1 MLENL
6 RVTFSIVFPFLAY
19 MTLGFFL
26 KRIGAISDGFAAE
39 ANRFLA
45 NVLLPVNIFNSL
57 YNKDLSAALQTPAAF
72 YSAAGTL
79 VLTAVLMWLVPRWEK
94 DPAKQ
99 GAMVHC
105 GFRSNSMLFALPI
118 ANGIFGY
125 EVPEIV
131 VVLAAV
137 VLVNNVETVPL
148 MEYYR
153 GKTPAYAGRRE
164 KSGFSLKGMLL
175 GWLKTPLLVGMLVG
189 AAWGLLR
196 IPLPEPC
203 ARVVS
208 GLSGVVVP
216 LAFVV
221 LGARLDFGHLK
232 ANRRNVMRMVLFK
245 LVVAPA
251 VFLIWPI
258 AAGWSQENIVGV
270 LAAFGAP
277 AAIIAYAMTEYY
289 ECDADMAGEII
300 SLSSA
305 LSMIT
310 IFLWIFGMKQFG
322 LIS

>member
-6 RVTFSIVFPFLAY
+6 KVTFLIVFPFLAY
-19 MTLGFFL
+19 MTLGFFF
-26 KRIGAISDGFAAE
+26 KRIGAVTDEFAGQI
-39 ANRFLA
+39 NRFLA

-57 YNKDLSAALQTPAAF
+57 YNKDLTTAFRNPAAL

-79 VLTAVLMWLVPRWEK
+79 LLTFLLMKLVPLWEK

-99 GAMVHC
+99 SSMVHC

-131 VVLAAV
+131 IVLVTVVLI
-137 VLVNNVETVPL
+137 NNIEAVPL

-153 GKTPAYAGRRE
+153 NRTPAWAERRE
-164 KSGFSLKGMLL
+164 KSSFSVKGMLL
-175 GWLKTPLLVGMLVG
+175 GWLKTPLLMGLVAG
-189 AAWGLLR
+189 VLWSLLR
-196 IPLPEPC
+196 IPMPAPG
-203 ARVVS
+203 AGVIS
-208 GLSGVVVP
+208 GLSGTVIP
-216 LAFVV
+216 LAFMV

-232 ANRRNVMRMVLFK
+232 ANRRNVLLTVLIK
-245 LVVAPA
+245 LVAAPA
-251 VFLIWPI
+251 LFLIWPI
-258 AAGWSQENIVGV
+258 AAGWSQEGIVAV
-270 LAAFGAP
+270 LAGFGAP
-277 AAIIAYAMTEYY
+277 SAVIAYAMAEYY

>member
-19 MTLGFFL
+19 MAIGFFL
-26 KRIGAISDGFAAE
+26 KRIGAITDDFAAQ
-39 ANRFLA
+39 ANRLLA

-57 YNKDLSAALQTPAAF
+57 YNKDLSSAFRTPAAL
-72 YSAAGTL
+72 YCAVG
-79 VLTAVLMWLVPRWEK
+79 VLLMTAVLMWLVPRWEK

-105 GFRSNSMLFALPI
+105 GVRSNSMLFALPI

-125 EVPEIV
+125 EVPEV
-131 VVLAAV
+131 VIVLAV
-137 VLVNNVETVPL
+137 IVLVNNMEAVPM

-153 GKTPAYAGRRE
+153 GKTPAYAGRQE
-164 KSGFSLKGMLL
+164 KSRFSLKGMVL
-175 GWLKTPLLVGMLVG
+175 GWLRTPLLIGVLIGTV
-189 AAWGLLR
+189 WGLLR

-203 ARVVS
+203 AKVVS

-221 LGARLDFGHLK
+221 LGARLDFSHLK
-232 ANRRNVMRMVLFK
+232 ANRRNVMRMVLVK
-245 LVVAPA
+245 LVIAPA
-251 VFLIWPI
+251 VFMAWPM
-258 AAGWSQENIVGV
+258 AARWSPENIVAV
-270 LAAFGAP
+270 LAVFGAP

-305 LSMIT
+305 LSLFTM
-310 IFLWIFGMKQFG
+310 FLWIFGLKQSG

>member
-6 RVTFSIVFPFLAY
+6 KVTFLIVFPFLAY

-26 KRIGAISDGFAAE
+26 RRIGALTENFAAQI
-39 ANRFLA
+39 NRFLA

-57 YNKDLSAALQTPAAF
+57 YAKDLSSAFRNPTAL

-79 VLTAVLMWLVPRWEK
+79 LLTFLLMKLVPHWEK

-99 GAMVHC
+99 ASMVHC

-131 VVLAAV
+131 IVLAAV
-137 VLVNNVETVPL
+137 VLVNNVESVPL

-153 GKTPAYAGRRE
+153 NRTPAYAGRRT
-164 KSGFSLKGMLL
+164 KSSFSLKGMVL
-175 GWLKTPLLVGMLVG
+175 GWLKTPLLMGMLAG
-189 AAWGLLR
+189 TLWSFLR
-196 IPLPEPC
+196 IPMPAP
-203 ARVVS
+203 AAGVVS
-208 GLSGVVVP
+208 GLSSTVIP
-216 LAFVV
+216 LAFMV
-221 LGARLDFGHLK
+221 LGARLNFGHLK
-232 ANRRNVMRMVLFK
+232 ANRRNVMLTVFFK
-245 LVVAPA
+245 LVIAPA
-251 VFLIWPI
+251 LFLIWPV
-258 AAGWSQENIVGV
+258 AAGWSERNIVAV
-270 LAAFGAP
+270 LVGFAAP
-277 AAIIAYAMTEYY
+277 SAIIAYAMAEYY
-289 ECDADMAGEII
+289 ECDADMAGEVI

-322 LIS
+322 VIS